1 MSAGPTD
8 PEVAV
13 TIIRPALAEAV
24 PAALAAAVED
34 SAGEEP
40 NRASK
45 WMIVRA
51 ASALAAPLRFLG
63 RGTKEPE
70 RAAVEQ
76 ESGPES
82 MTRKGGNAL
91 ASPSMQAGSPA
102 TDKQVEVS
110 TPAPAEQSQ
119 IPEPPFRAEVAGV
132 EKNDEPTNENKP
144 TASSAEEESSP
155 ADSVDSKMAV
165 GKPAL
170 ALDLVAPDDISA
182 DLSSKD
188 TAKDTAGTKLIL
200 VDPAAEAPVA
210 AEPAAGSPQ
219 AAGSAVADSTAAGST
234 APVKARALC
243 SPHALEALST
253 ARCAYS
259 PRPAAR
265 ALHTLRSLTLCNP
278 LCRLLSGRCKL
289 SGWMQR

>member
-34 SAGEEP
+34 SAGEDP

-82 MTRKGGNAL
+82 VTRKGGNAL
-91 ASPSMQAGSPA
+91 AGPSMQAGSPA

-188 TAKDTAGTKLIL
+188 TAKDTAVL
-200 VDPAAEAPVA
+200 VDPAA
-210 AEPAAGSPQ
+210 GSLQ
-219 AAGSAVADSTAAGST
+219 ATGSAVADSTAAGPT

-243 SPHALEALST
+243 SPHALEALSI
-253 ARCAYS
+253 AHCAYS

-265 ALHTLRSLTLCNP
+265 ALHTLRTLTRCNP

-289 SGWMQR
+289 RGWMQR